1 MDYEPSQW
9 VWGWR
14 EREQVRAARRS
25 LMGPGEDD
33 LWGGGGRVWLLGGWQ
48 GHPQDGNAGGGRDL
62 GESVR
67 SV

>member
-1 MDYEPSQW
+1 MR
-9 VWGWR
+9 V
-14 EREQVRAARRS
+14 ARRS
-25 LMGPGEDD
+25 LMGPGEDG

-62 GESVR
+62 GESMR